1 MRVLCA
7 IGMRDGPE
15 MITQIQH
22 ILGGSLDLLILH
34 VIDTEAR
41 LGLQKALGGPGLL
54 RPGERPRQG
63 QAINAAEEAAGKT
76 ALEETLQAAGKA
88 QFHAETMLQRGRPEQ
103 VIIQTGRDWQA
114 DLIVIWA
121 SEGLQGRPQIGPASV
136 GHTARFVLDHAP
148 CNVLYLRKG
157 PLF

>member
-7 IGMRDGPE
+7 IGMRNGPE

-34 VIDTEAR
+34 VIDPEAR
-41 LGLQKALGGPGLL
+41 LGMKKALGGPGLL
-54 RPGERPRQG
+54 RPTERPGREH
-63 QAINAAEEAAGKT
+63 AMDVAEEAAAKT
-76 ALEETLQAAGKA
+76 TLEEAILAAGKA

-103 VIIQTGRDWQA
+103 VIIQAGRDWHA

-136 GHTARFVLDHAP
+136 GHTARFVLDHAA
-148 CNVLYLRKG
+148 CNVLFLRPRG
-157 PLF
+157 